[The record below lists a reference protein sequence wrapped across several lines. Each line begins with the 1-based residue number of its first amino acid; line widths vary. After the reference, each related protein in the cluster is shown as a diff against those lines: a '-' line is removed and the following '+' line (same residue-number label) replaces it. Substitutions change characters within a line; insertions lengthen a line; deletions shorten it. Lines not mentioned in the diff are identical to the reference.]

1 MKKPNW
7 KNIGVAVLVIGLLAY
22 LVFAVVRFSTGGDD
36 KICSSLIIT
45 VKDSAQLQFISEA
58 DVLEALIDSKV
69 RIRKQRLGDI
79 NTEEIEQILAK
90 IPVVKKVDCYI
101 TSSGGVNID
110 VWQREPLFRVCGLYN
125 YYVDV
130 EGKILPLSRN
140 FTMYV
145 PVVSGSVNKQFATS
159 KLKDFV
165 LFLRNN
171 EFWNAQVVQIDV
183 DADSAIVLIPRVGDH
198 EIYLG
203 DLENYEEK
211 LHRLKV
217 FYVEGLNK
225 VGWGDYQRIS
235 LKFKNQVVCTKK

>member
-7 KNIGVAVLVIGLLAY
+7 KNIGILVLVIATLAY
-22 LVFAVVRFSTGGDD
+22 LVFAIVRFSNNEKD
-36 KICSSLIIT
+36 KICTSLTIT
-45 VKDSAQLQFISEA
+45 VKDSVQFQFITRA
-58 DVLEALIDSKV
+58 DIFDVLVDNNV

-79 NTEEIEQILAK
+79 DPERIEQLLSKVPA
-90 IPVVKKVDCYI
+90 VKKVDCYI
-101 TSSGGVNID
+101 TSSGGINID
-110 VWQREPLFRVCGLYN
+110 VWQREPLFRVLGLYN

-130 EGKILPLSRN
+130 EGKVLPVSN
-140 FTMYV
+140 EFTMYV
-145 PVVSGSVNKQFATS
+145 PVVTGAVNKQFATS

-171 EFWNAQVVQIDV
+171 EFWNAQIVQVDV
-183 DADSAIVLIPRVGDH
+183 AADSTVVLIPRVGDH

-203 DLENYEEK
+203 DLQDYPQK
-211 LHRLKV
+211 LQRLKV

-225 VGWGDYQRIS
+225 VGWGDYKRIS